1 METKGLI
8 YKVQDYKETSKLL
21 FVYTPKGK
29 YTLVAKGAKNYKSAY
44 MSYDYLTL
52 IKFDLNETKSIQTLK
67 DTEIED
73 YFPSIKSDYTNI
85 LNASLI
91 LKAIELLTDDLPH
104 ERLFNLIIWLLSFK
118 DLSLATI
125 TLYVKLTYALGY
137 ELSFDKEYEG
147 FDLTLGCTVNHVKS
161 LNKEETTALKA
172 LYYLKEEI
180 ILDEVLKKTLKQ
192 FIKKYYIYHMDY
204 DIKF

>member
-8 YKVQDYKETSKLL
+8 YKIQDYKETSKML
-21 FVYTPKGK
+21 FVYTPYGK

-52 IKFDLNETKSIQTLK
+52 ITFNLNEAKSIQTLRDSK
-67 DTEIED
+67 IED
-73 YFPSIKSDYTNI
+73 YFSNIKSDYNKVM
-85 LNASLI
+85 NASLI

-118 DLSLATI
+118 DLCLAAI
-125 TLYVKLTYALGY
+125 TLYIKLTYALGY
-137 ELSFDKEYEG
+137 ELSFAQEYEG
-147 FDLTLGCTVNHVKS
+147 FDITLGKTVNHAKS
-161 LNKEETTALKA
+161 LNKEETAALKT

-180 ILDEVLKKTLKQ
+180 TVDEVLKKTLKQ
-192 FIKKYYIYHMDY
+192 FIKKYYIYHIDY
-204 DIKF
+204 EIKF

>member
-8 YKVQDYKETSKLL
+8 YKLQDYQETSKLL
-21 FVYTPKGK
+21 FVYTSYGK

-52 IKFDLNETKSIQTLK
+52 ILFNLNEAKSIQTLK
-67 DTEIED
+67 ESQIED
-73 YFPSIKSDYTNI
+73 YFSEIKSDYRKVMH
-85 LNASLI
+85 ASLI
-91 LKAIELLTDDLPH
+91 LKAIELFTDDLPH

-118 DLSLATI
+118 DLELAAI
-125 TLYVKLTYALGY
+125 TLYIKLTYALGY

-147 FDLTLGCTVNHVKS
+147 FDLTLGRTVNHVKS
-161 LNKEETTALKA
+161 LNKEETTVLKT

-180 ILDEVLKKTLKQ
+180 LLDEVLKKTLKQ
-192 FIKKYYIYHMDY
+192 FIKKYYIYHIDY
-204 DIKF
+204 EIKF